1 MLVSCFLHILE
12 YTLFFFQ
19 KKTPSISYKNFQMRL
34 LFTKKTPTKEGAE
47 TASNPPSS
55 PPQLYSLELD
65 FIDDKLS

>member
-1 MLVSCFLHILE
+1 
-12 YTLFFFQ
+12 
-19 KKTPSISYKNFQMRL
+19 MRL

-65 FIDDKLS
+65 FIDDKLSWSTIVVVVDALS